1 MAVRSTMLLKR
12 GIICMLQDKG
22 KGKEGEDMSLYVTD
36 QNYVQVKI
44 F

>member
-1 MAVRSTMLLKR
+1 
-12 GIICMLQDKG
+12 MLQDTG
-22 KGKEGEDMSLYVTD
+22 KGKEGEDVSLYVTD

>member
-1 MAVRSTMLLKR
+1 
-12 GIICMLQDKG
+12 MLQDTG
-22 KGKEGEDMSLYVTD
+22 KGKEGEDRSLYLTD

>member
-1 MAVRSTMLLKR
+1 
-12 GIICMLQDKG
+12 MLQDTG

-36 QNYVQVKI
+36 QNYVQVKM

>member
-1 MAVRSTMLLKR
+1 MLLKR
-12 GIICMLQDKG
+12 GIIFMLQDTG
-22 KGKEGEDMSLYVTD
+22 KGKEGEDLSLYVTD

>member
-1 MAVRSTMLLKR
+1 
-12 GIICMLQDKG
+12 MLQDTG
-22 KGKEGEDMSLYVTD
+22 KGKEGEDMRLYVTD

>member
-1 MAVRSTMLLKR
+1 MYVAGHGKR
-12 GIICMLQDKG
+12 

>member
-1 MAVRSTMLLKR
+1 
-12 GIICMLQDKG
+12 MLQDTG
-22 KGKEGEDMSLYVTD
+22 KGREGEDMSLYVTD

>member
-1 MAVRSTMLLKR
+1 MLK
-12 GIICMLQDKG
+12 DTG